1 MNTKK
6 AIVREPGKSY
16 TNCVT
21 SHPLGHT
28 VDFSIAKEQHKR
40 YCSTLSELGLELI
53 KLAPKDHLPDSCF
66 VEDNAVVHGTK
77 ALITRM
83 AIESRRGEDEDVEEL
98 LQEHFSVKRATD
110 PATIEGGD
118 VVHLPDK
125 LVCGITQRTNQQG
138 VEQLRSWMDITVSS
152 ITNLDIVHLKSYIK
166 YLGKETVITT
176 ADYKNHPLLKNLK
189 LVIIPKEEYY
199 SINCLP
205 VADTVIMSDKYS
217 FAKKAVLDAGFDV
230 VSLNMS
236 EFEKCQASLTCLS
249 ILF

>member
-1 MNTKK
+1 MIAKK
-6 AIVREPGKSY
+6 AIVREPSKSY

-28 VDFSIAKEQHKR
+28 VNLSLAKEQHKR
-40 YCSTLSELGLELI
+40 YCRTLNELGLELL
-53 KLAPKDHLPDSCF
+53 KLAPKDDFPDSCF

-77 ALITRM
+77 ALVTRM
-83 AIESRRGEDEDVEEL
+83 ALETRRGEDKDVEEL
-98 LQEHFSVKRATD
+98 LQEYFSVRRAKA
-110 PATIEGGD
+110 PGTIEGGD

-138 VEQLRSWMDITVSS
+138 VEQLRSWMDIPVLS
-152 ITNLDIVHLKSYIK
+152 ITNPDIVHLKSYIK

-176 ADYKNHPLLKNLK
+176 ADYENHPLLENLK

-205 VADTVIMSDKYS
+205 VADTVIMSDK
-217 FAKKAVLDAGFDV
+217 FAYAQEAVLDAGFEV
-230 VSLNMS
+230 ISLNMS